1 MAFES
6 LKWKTSERLSSYK
19 LNQMVDAL
27 NYLFDLSYPSIKVLK
42 AVFVK
47 ADYSPNPFEFVIVD
61 ASSKAVTISLPTAG
75 AYESII
81 VKKIDSTSNPVNI
94 VPPSGKTV
102 DNAAQI
108 SLTSPMSAVILVA
121 DDNGNWWVVARA

>member
-1 MAFES
+1 MAFDN
-6 LKWKTSERLSSYK
+6 LKWRTSERITSYK

-27 NYLFDLSYPSIKVLK
+27 NYLFELSYPSIKVLK
-42 AVFVK
+42 AVFVSS
-47 ADYSPNPFEFVIVD
+47 DYSPNPFEFVLVD
-61 ASSKAVTISLPTAG
+61 ASSGAVTVTLPSAG

-81 VKKIDSTSNPVNI
+81 VKKIDSTGNPVNI

-102 DNAAQI
+102 DNVSRI
-108 SLTSPMSAVILVA
+108 SLASPMSAVILVA